1 MGFNKNIK
9 EDFMEFKR
17 YQHVERYGNTEVK
30 DIKIGECLV
39 FPKMDGTNSQVYK
52 KGVLKCRN
60 NT

>member
-1 MGFNKNIK
+1 
-9 EDFMEFKR
+9 MEFKR

-52 KGVLKCRN
+52 KGVLSAATIHKIIRF
-60 NT
+60 T